1 MTVIGCIPVPI
12 SVLAPVEVV
21 PRNADVIA
29 MPIEGIVQKI
39 LVRPNEEVAA
49 GTPLV
54 KIMDTVQRN
63 KAEVAEKE
71 VAVVA
76 ARVEKAT
83 SLAFSDPR
91 GRQELGIARA
101 ELALKLAELEYAR
114 DILGQTV
121 VTAIQPGIAVFSDPK
136 DLVGKPLGIGDR
148 LMLIAR
154 EGDAEL
160 KIALPAADSIVLTPG
175 LPVKAFLDSDP
186 LTAAAAEVS
195 HVDYQARIDEAQIAT
210 YRVTARLKQGTQRL
224 QLGSRGTAQ
233 ILGERAPLFLYF
245 FRRPLTALRQW
256 GALSWSTR
264 RDRPRPCQCCC
275 TICA

>member
-1 MTVIGCIPVPI
+1 
-12 SVLAPVEVV
+12 
-21 PRNADVIA
+21 
-29 MPIEGIVQKI
+29 
-39 LVRPNEEVAA
+39 
-49 GTPLV
+49 
-54 KIMDTVQRN
+54 MDTVQRN

-160 KIALPAADSIVLTPG
+160 KIALPAAILS
-175 LPVKAFLDSDP
+175 FL
-186 LTAAAAEVS
+186 
-195 HVDYQARIDEAQIAT
+195 H
-210 YRVTARLKQGTQRL
+210 
-224 QLGSRGTAQ
+224 
-233 ILGERAPLFLYF
+233 
-245 FRRPLTALRQW
+245 
-256 GALSWSTR
+256 
-264 RDRPRPCQCCC
+264 RDCR
-275 TICA
+275 